1 MTLSA
6 VQNLNI
12 NIMKNQAKLTIGNET
27 TYLTLQ
33 VNTNKS
39 KTFVRKELLTK
50 FIAWYDTMRFVGAST
65 FKANK
70 PLDVKYT
77 IDNKVIF
84 DTKGDYSHLG
94 CKELIAEGVCKLK
107 IQNTPQGRVRFEQR
121 LEALLNLVLMLS
133 EVESE
138 TKLSERK
145 ETINAMRIEY
155 GMN

>member
-1 MTLSA
+1 
-6 VQNLNI
+6 
-12 NIMKNQAKLTIGNET
+12 
-27 TYLTLQ
+27 
-33 VNTNKS
+33 
-39 KTFVRKELLTK
+39 
-50 FIAWYDTMRFVGAST
+50 
-65 FKANK
+65 
-70 PLDVKYT
+70 
-77 IDNKVIF
+77 
-84 DTKGDYSHLG
+84 
-94 CKELIAEGVCKLK
+94 LK